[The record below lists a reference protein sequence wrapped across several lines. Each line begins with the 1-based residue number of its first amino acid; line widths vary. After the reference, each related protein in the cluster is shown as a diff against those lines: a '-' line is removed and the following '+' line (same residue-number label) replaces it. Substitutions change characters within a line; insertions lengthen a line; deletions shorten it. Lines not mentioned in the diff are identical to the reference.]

1 MATTSDIPKHGRTA
15 SLRLRGGI
23 ALWLASWI
31 PLPLILGITGPA
43 RYVIWGLQF
52 AIGVAGLALAGS
64 VFVTTVKSV
73 GWKHAPAVLWHAVL
87 RGDAATTS
95 PA

>member
-1 MATTSDIPKHGRTA
+1 MAATRDIPKHGHAA

-52 AIGVAGLALAGS
+52 AIGAAGLALAGS
-64 VFVTTVKSV
+64 VFVAAVKAV
-73 GWKHAPAVLWHAVL
+73 GWKRAPSVLWHALL

>member
-1 MATTSDIPKHGRTA
+1 MRADFGQDGNA
-15 SLRLRGGI
+15 AALRLRGGI

-31 PLPLILGITGPA
+31 PIPLILGVTGPA

-52 AIGVAGLALAGS
+52 AIGAAGLALAGS
-64 VFVTTVKSV
+64 VFVATVKAV
-73 GWKHAPAVLWHAVL
+73 GWKRAPAAVL
-87 RGDAATTS
+87 HALLRGEGATTS

>member
-1 MATTSDIPKHGRTA
+1 MPATSDIATHGHAA

-31 PLPLILGITGPA
+31 PLALIFGVTGTA
-43 RYVIWGLQF
+43 RYVIWGFQF
-52 AIGVAGLALAGS
+52 AIGAAGLALAGS
-64 VFVTTVKSV
+64 VFVATVKAV
-73 GWKHAPAVLWHAVL
+73 GWKRAPAVVWHAVL

>member
-1 MATTSDIPKHGRTA
+1 MGATSDMPKHGHAA

-52 AIGVAGLALAGS
+52 AIGQPALPSPDRFSSPQSKQLVGS
-64 VFVTTVKSV
+64 A
-73 GWKHAPAVLWHAVL
+73 H
-87 RGDAATTS
+87 R
-95 PA
+95 

>member
-1 MATTSDIPKHGRTA
+1 MATTSDIPKHGHA
-15 SLRLRGGI
+15 AALRLRGGI

-31 PLPLILGITGPA
+31 PIPLILGVTGPA

-52 AIGVAGLALAGS
+52 AIGAAGLALAGS
-64 VFVTTVKSV
+64 VFVATVKAV
-73 GWKHAPAVLWHAVL
+73 GWKRAPAAVL
-87 RGDAATTS
+87 HALLRGEGATTS